1 MPTND
6 QQLYLVR
13 RAPREGV
20 PDNYS
25 SGYGGNAVPKLYQL
39 RSARAVAGKNNYAN
53 VIPVRLV
60 IGEEPV
66 NQDTA
71 MINWLLPF
79 ITGGISTDA
88 DIRTLAL
95 GQALMNGFD
104 GREAIAQAMK
114 LYEGNQK
121 NID

>member
-6 QQLYLVR
+6 QQLYLIR
-13 RAPREGV
+13 SAPREGA

-25 SGYGGNAVPKLYQL
+25 GGYGGYAVPKLYQL
-39 RSARAVAGKNNYAN
+39 RSTRAVSGGQYEN

-66 NQDTA
+66 NEDTK
-71 MINWLLPF
+71 MLNWLLPF
-79 ITGGISTDA
+79 ITGEISNDA

-104 GREAIAQAMK
+104 GREAIAQAMEIYK
-114 LYEGNQK
+114 HYGE
-121 NID
+121 